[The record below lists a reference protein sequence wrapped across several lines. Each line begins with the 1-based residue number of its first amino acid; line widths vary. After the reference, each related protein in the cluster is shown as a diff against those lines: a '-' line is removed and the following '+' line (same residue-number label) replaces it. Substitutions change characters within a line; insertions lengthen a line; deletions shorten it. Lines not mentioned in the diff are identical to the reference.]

1 MLTYRTDAMR
11 YPVRS
16 DFHTVVT
23 EASISV
29 TFKPTNSTYS
39 FHRLTVANDLARFRP
54 ISFAGIQHAARDTED
69 YASDEVE
76 EMARQI
82 ASEHARSIWLVEDK
96 ALAGTGSE
104 PTNDI
109 RRPRPVSL
117 SSVPRRIASEVA
129 ATLRL
134 IQNLEK

>member
-1 MLTYRTDAMR
+1 MR
-11 YPVRS
+11 HPVRS

-39 FHRLTVANDLARFRP
+39 FYRLTVANDLARFRP
-54 ISFAGIQHAARDTED
+54 ISLAGIQHAGRDTED
-69 YASDEVE
+69 YPSEEVE

-82 ASEHARSIWLVEDK
+82 ASEHARSIWLVQDK
-96 ALAGTGSE
+96 TLAGTGSE

-109 RRPRPVSL
+109 RRPRAMSL